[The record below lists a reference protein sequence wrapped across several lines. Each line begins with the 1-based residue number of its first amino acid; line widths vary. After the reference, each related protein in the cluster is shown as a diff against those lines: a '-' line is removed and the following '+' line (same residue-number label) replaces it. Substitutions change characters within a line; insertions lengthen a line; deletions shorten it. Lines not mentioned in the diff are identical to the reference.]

1 MLNTIFYWCFISISI
16 SNNFVLIR
24 KNAHSRYR
32 EGEPILHVKEIVD
45 SPIYLRRG
53 TNAALKH
60 ILKDKVKAQNAHL
73 GQIDEVRNDIY
84 RASKKN
90 FATTRKT
97 SDVLR
102 YYDSQI
108 KM

>member
-1 MLNTIFYWCFISISI
+1 M
-16 SNNFVLIR
+16 
-24 KNAHSRYR
+24 
-32 EGEPILHVKEIVD
+32 D
-45 SPIYLRRG
+45 SPIYPRRG
-53 TNAALKH
+53 AHAALKQIH
-60 ILKDKVKAQNAHL
+60 PLIDKVKAQNAHL

-90 FATTRKT
+90 FAMTRKT